1 MSRALERSYDIRVR
15 GDEQLIA
22 DRLDQFT
29 ISDAT
34 RADMALVTAGN
45 GKMKLVPTSSFGG
58 EGTPGTTL
66 PTPPLGQNDAL
77 TADPAGVV
85 QWGGTISAGSF

>member
-1 MSRALERSYDIRVR
+1 MVP
-15 GDEQLIA
+15 
-22 DRLDQFT
+22 
-29 ISDAT
+29 
-34 RADMALVTAGN
+34 DMALVTNGN
-45 GKMKLVPTSSFGG
+45 GTLKLVPTSSFGG
-58 EGTPGTTL
+58 DGTPGTTL